1 MGMALML
8 TERSQVLLSS
18 IISEATKGLA
28 SADSTSLFIED
39 EGTSM
44 LEELPGWSEAILG
57 APEANGSDFFD
68 VRAAV
73 KQLLLFPEYE
83 DSAMSFQD

>member
-1 MGMALML
+1 ML

-28 SADSTSLFIED
+28 SEDSTSLFMED

-57 APEANGSDFFD
+57 APKPMDQISSMYGLQL
-68 VRAAV
+68 R
-73 KQLLLFPEYE
+73 QLLLFPEYE

>member
-28 SADSTSLFIED
+28 SEDSTSLFMED

-44 LEELPGWSEAILG
+44 LEELPG
-57 APEANGSDFFD
+57 
-68 VRAAV
+68 
-73 KQLLLFPEYE
+73 
-83 DSAMSFQD
+83 